1 MVLLPNDLNVDPG
14 FAALKAPQLA
24 KKRSVMG
31 WDCGQSFLLQL
42 VILTELKFLWV
53 GRISLLHPYLI
64 PQVLTGQRI
73 FWFFEA
79 WDVILSDS
87 RGDASISFSIPNKC
101 STKRKLECTISEIDE
116 DGVDVSSEESASDI
130 SSDMQGQVVPPSL
143 CAIKGSESFNDHASL
158 VTPDS
163 KIAAE
168 KKNASTSA
176 LLAKG
181 WYPKF
186 LWLCLKWE
194 GVSGSRVS
202 QGDLRLHLLSCWPS
216 NAVW

>member
-1 MVLLPNDLNVDPG
+1 VRLW
-14 FAALKAPQLA
+14 A
-24 KKRSVMG
+24 KFFSPVSNSDRIEVPLG
-31 WDCGQSFLLQL
+31 WENFFIASLFNPSSFDWA
-42 VILTELKFLWV
+42 KNFL
-53 GRISLLHPYLI
+53 IS
-64 PQVLTGQRI
+64 
-73 FWFFEA
+73 EA

-101 STKRKLECTISEIDE
+101 STKMKLECTISEIDE

-143 CAIKGSESFNDHASL
+143 CAIKGSESFNDHDSL

-186 LWLCLKWE
+186 LWLCLK
-194 GVSGSRVS
+194 
-202 QGDLRLHLLSCWPS
+202 
-216 NAVW
+216 